1 MPLSHTPTPRP
12 AMTLWTLPALPRPAH
27 LLALGQAALLA
38 ALPQGGQRIARR
50 NAWAGQSADAV
61 RGRARRE
68 ADAAVALAGARSY
81 NRAALSG

>member
-12 AMTLWTLPALPRPAH
+12 AMTLRTLPALPRPTH

-68 ADAAVALAGARSY
+68 ADAAVALRDRKSVV
-81 NRAALSG
+81 